1 MSSTR
6 LLAAAGAAV
15 LLATPAAHAADLPI
29 APCSGP
35 AAASPACAAPVE
47 FSGWYLR
54 GYVGMTNQSVDT
66 AGFKPNPFPNDIIS
80 TAFMNFDASP
90 FAGGGIGYQVNN
102 WLRFDVTAEY
112 RAASQF
118 KAIGAFT
125 EFCPNGPAFCFD
137 VNQGSHSAEV
147 FLANAYIDLGTWW
160 CLTPFIG
167 AGVGGALNTVSNMTD
182 FGFQNGFSALGFAS
196 TNATNANLAWAAH
209 AGVAY
214 NVSNNLKLEFA
225 WRYLSLGSVKTPVV
239 DCAFNGCIPTAGQP
253 AAFYTLTNFNSQ
265 DFKIGLRWMLQPAE
279 PVYAPPLIRKG

>member
-1 MSSTR
+1 MSGVR
-6 LLAAAGAAV
+6 ILAIAGAAV
-15 LLATPAAHAADLPI
+15 MISAGAWAADFPPPLPQPI
-29 APCSGP
+29 
-35 AAASPACAAPVE
+35 PVAQPVGD
-47 FSGWYLR
+47 SGWYLR
-54 GYVGMTNQSVDT
+54 GDVGVGAQS
-66 AGFKPNPFPNDIIS
+66 FS
-80 TAFMNFDASP
+80 NFDHFQTNPVFVWPASWTIVQHGSDGAA
-90 FAGGGIGYQVNN
+90 FVDFGVGYQVNN

-196 TNATNANLAWAAH
+196 MNATNANLAWAAH